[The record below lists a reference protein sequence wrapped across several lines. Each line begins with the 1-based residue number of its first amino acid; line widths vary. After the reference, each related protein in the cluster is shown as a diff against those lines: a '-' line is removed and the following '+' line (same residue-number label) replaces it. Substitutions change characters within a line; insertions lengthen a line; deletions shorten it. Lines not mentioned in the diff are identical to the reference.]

1 MEILETIAPVV
12 ETISVLVDVV
22 GIVLILIGAGKFVFS
37 AGVVEVERLSGTACA
52 RRIRH
57 NRVELGGYI
66 LAALEFMI
74 VSDILHS
81 VVTRELEDLYFLGLL
96 VVIRT
101 AISYFLG
108 LELRESEIAEER
120 DLQQESTL

>member
-1 MEILETIAPVV
+1 MEFLDTIAPVI
-12 ETISVLVDVV
+12 EFISIVVDLIGV
-22 GIVLILIGAGKFVFS
+22 VLILIGAVKFTLR
-37 AGVVEVERLSGTACA
+37 AAVVEFQRLRGIACVY
-52 RRIRH
+52 RIRH

-74 VSDILHS
+74 VSDILHT
-81 VVTRELEDLYFLGLL
+81 VITREIEDLYFLGLL

-108 LELRESEIAEER
+108 LELKEAERAELDEQRNEI
-120 DLQQESTL
+120 S